1 MGRLDGKIAIVTG
14 GAKGLGKAFCFA
26 LAKEGAKVVMAAHR
40 LDTDEAKQAAKDIE
54 SKGGLTVEVDV
65 TNEEST
71 KLMAEKAIEKFGR
84 IDILVNNAA
93 FYYGVGR
100 QPFHEVSPEDWDRA
114 LAVGAKGAWLC
125 ARAVFPQMKKQN
137 KGKIINLSSD
147 TAFAPTKGMIHYITS
162 KAAVVGITRVLAG
175 ELGKYNICVN
185 AVAPGYTDTPASWTI
200 GDVSKFDV
208 STTPLGRVG
217 KPEDI
222 VGAVVFFASN
232 DSDFI
237 SGQTLIIDGGRRVH

>member
-1 MGRLDGKIAIVTG
+1 MGRLDNKVAIVTG

-26 LAKEGAKVVMAAHR
+26 LAKEGAKVMMAVHR
-40 LDTDEAKQAAKDIE
+40 MDEESTEAVKEIEAK
-54 SKGGLTVEVDV
+54 GGASVVVDV
-65 TNEEST
+65 TKEEDT
-71 KLMAEKAIEKFGR
+71 VRMAEETVKKFGR

-100 QPFHEVSPEDWDRA
+100 NPFYEVSSEDWDKA

-125 ARAVFPQMKKQN
+125 AKAVFPYMKKQE

-147 TAFAPTKGMIHYITS
+147 TAFGPTKGMINYVTS

-175 ELGKYNICVN
+175 ELGQYNICVN

-200 GDVSKFDV
+200 GNMAKFDV

-217 KPEDI
+217 KPEDVI
-222 VGAVVFFASN
+222 GAVVFFASD

-237 SGQTLIIDGGRRVH
+237 SGQTLIIDGGRRVI

>member
-1 MGRLDGKIAIVTG
+1 MGRLDGKVAIVTG

-40 LDTDEAKQAAKDIE
+40 LDTDEAKQAAKEIE

-71 KLMAEKAIEKFGR
+71 KLMAEKAIKKFGR

-100 QPFHEVSPEDWDRA
+100 KPFYEITSEEWDQA
-114 LAVGAKGAWLC
+114 LDVGAKGAWLC
-125 ARAVFPQMKKQN
+125 AKAVFPYMKEQN

-147 TAFAPTKGMIHYITS
+147 TAFAPTKGMINYITS

-200 GDVSKFDV
+200 GDVSKFDT

-222 VGAVVFFASN
+222 VGAVVFFASD

>member
-1 MGRLDGKIAIVTG
+1 MGRLDNKVAIVTG
-14 GAKGLGKAFCFA
+14 GAKGLGRAFCFRMA
-26 LAKEGAKVVMAAHR
+26 EEGAKVVMAAHR
-40 LDTDEAKQAAKDIE
+40 LDEESQKAAKEIEAK
-54 SKGGLTVEVDV
+54 GGFGITVDV
-65 TNEEST
+65 TDETST
-71 KLMAEKAIEKFGR
+71 LKMAEETVKKFGR

-100 QPFHEVSPEDWDRA
+100 NTFDKVTPEDWDKA

-125 ARAVFPQMKKQN
+125 SRAVFPQMKEQG

-147 TAFAPTKGMIHYITS
+147 TVFGPTKGMINYITS
-162 KAAVVGITRVLAG
+162 KAAVIGITRVLAG

-185 AVAPGYTDTPASWTI
+185 AIAPGYTDTPASWTI
-200 GDVSKFDV
+200 GDVSKFDA

-217 KPEDI
+217 KPEDM
-222 VGAVVFFASN
+222 VGAVVFFASD

>member
-1 MGRLDGKIAIVTG
+1 MGKLDNRVAIVTG

-26 LAKEGAKVVMAAHR
+26 LAKEGAKVMMAVHR
-40 LDTDEAKQAAKDIE
+40 MDEESAESVKEIEAK
-54 SKGGLTVEVDV
+54 GGASVVVDV
-65 TNEEST
+65 TKEEDT
-71 KLMAEKAIEKFGR
+71 VRMAEETVKKFGR

-100 QPFHEVSPEDWDRA
+100 KPFYEVTPEDWDKA
-114 LAVGAKGAWLC
+114 MAVGAKGAWLC
-125 ARAVFPQMKKQN
+125 AKAVFPHMKKQE

-147 TAFAPTKGMIHYITS
+147 TAFGPTKGMINYVTS

-175 ELGKYNICVN
+175 ELGQYKICVN

-200 GDVSKFDV
+200 GDMAKFDV

-217 KPEDI
+217 QPGDVI
-222 VGAVVFFASN
+222 GAVVFFASD

-237 SGQTLIIDGGRRVH
+237 SGQTLIIDGGRRVI

>member
-1 MGRLDGKIAIVTG
+1 MGKLDNRVAIVTG

-26 LAKEGAKVVMAAHR
+26 LAKEGAKVMMAVHR
-40 LDTDEAKQAAKDIE
+40 MDEESAESVKEIEAK
-54 SKGGLTVEVDV
+54 GGASVVVDV
-65 TNEEST
+65 TKEEDT
-71 KLMAEKAIEKFGR
+71 VRMAEETVKKFGR

-100 QPFHEVSPEDWDRA
+100 KPFYEVSSEDWDKA
-114 LAVGAKGAWLC
+114 MAVGAKGAWLC
-125 ARAVFPQMKKQN
+125 AKAVFPHMKKQE

-147 TAFAPTKGMIHYITS
+147 TAFGPTKGMINYVTS

-175 ELGKYNICVN
+175 ELGQYKICVN

-200 GDVSKFDV
+200 GDMAKFDV

-217 KPEDI
+217 QPGDVI
-222 VGAVVFFASN
+222 GAVVFFASD

-237 SGQTLIIDGGRRVH
+237 SGQTLIIDGGRRVI

>member
-1 MGRLDGKIAIVTG
+1 MGRLDGKVAIVTG

-26 LAKEGAKVVMAAHR
+26 LAKEGAKVVMAAHH

-54 SKGGLTVEVDV
+54 AKGGMTVEVDV
-65 TNEEST
+65 TDEAST
-71 KLMAEKAIEKFGR
+71 KAMAEKAFKKFGR

-100 QPFHEVSPEDWDRA
+100 KAFYEVSSEDWDKA
-114 LAVGAKGAWLC
+114 LAVGAKGPWLC
-125 ARAVFPQMKKQN
+125 AKAVFPYMKEQK

-147 TAFAPTKGMIHYITS
+147 TAFGPTKGMINYITS

-175 ELGKYNICVN
+175 ELGQYNICVN
-185 AVAPGYTDTPASWTI
+185 AIAPGYTDTPASWTI
-200 GDVSKFDV
+200 GNVAKFDT

-217 KPEDI
+217 KPEDM
-222 VGAVVFFASN
+222 VGAVVFFASD

-237 SGQTLIIDGGRRVH
+237 SGQTVIIDGGRRVN

>member
-222 VGAVVFFASN
+222 VGAVVFFASD

>member
-1 MGRLDGKIAIVTG
+1 MNLKGKVAIVTG

-26 LAKEGAKVVMAAHR
+26 LAEAGANVMMAVHRMDEESTQAVKEI
-40 LDTDEAKQAAKDIE
+40 EAK
-54 SKGGLTVEVDV
+54 GGASVAVDV
-65 TNEEST
+65 TKEEDT
-71 KLMAEKAIEKFGR
+71 VRMVEETVKRFGR

-100 QPFHEVSPEDWDRA
+100 KPFHEVTSEEWDKA

-125 ARAVFPQMKKQN
+125 AKAVFPYMKEQA
-137 KGKIINLSSD
+137 KGKIINISSD
-147 TAFAPTKGMIHYITS
+147 TVFAPTKGMINYVVS
-162 KAAVVGITRVLAG
+162 KAAVIGITRVLAG
-175 ELGKYNICVN
+175 ELGQYNICVN
-185 AVAPGYTDTPASWTI
+185 AIAPGYTDTPASWTI

-217 KPEDI
+217 KPDDMI
-222 VGAVVFFASN
+222 GAVVFFASD

-237 SGQTLIIDGGRRVH
+237 SGQTIIIDGGRRVN

>member
-1 MGRLDGKIAIVTG
+1 MGRLDNKVAIVTG

-26 LAKEGAKVVMAAHR
+26 LAEEGAKVVMAAHR
-40 LDTDEAKQAAKDIE
+40 LDEE
-54 SKGGLTVEVDV
+54 SQKAVKEMEVKGGFGITVDV
-65 TNEEST
+65 TDEKST
-71 KLMAEKAIEKFGR
+71 LKMAEETVKKFGR

-100 QPFHEVSPEDWDRA
+100 NPFYEVSPEDWDKA

-125 ARAVFPQMKKQN
+125 SKAVFPYMKKQG

-147 TAFAPTKGMIHYITS
+147 TVFAPTKGMINYITS
-162 KAAVVGITRVLAG
+162 KAAVIGITRVLAG
-175 ELGKYNICVN
+175 ELGQYNICVN

-200 GDVSKFDV
+200 GNVAKFNTSD
-208 STTPLGRVG
+208 TPLGRVG
-217 KPEDI
+217 KPEDM
-222 VGAVVFFASN
+222 VGAVIFFASD

>member
-1 MGRLDGKIAIVTG
+1 MGRLDNRVAIVTG

-26 LAKEGAKVVMAAHR
+26 LAKEGAKIMMAVHR
-40 LDTDEAKQAAKDIE
+40 MDEESQKAVKEIEAK
-54 SKGGLTVEVDV
+54 GGASVVVDV
-65 TNEEST
+65 TKEEDT
-71 KLMAEKAIEKFGR
+71 LRMAEETEKKFGR

-100 QPFHEVSPEDWDRA
+100 KPFYEVSPEDFDKA

-125 ARAVFPQMKKQN
+125 ARAVFPYMKKQE

-147 TAFAPTKGMIHYITS
+147 TAFGPTKGMINYIAS

-175 ELGKYNICVN
+175 ELGQYNICVN
-185 AVAPGYTDTPASWTI
+185 AIAPGYTDTPASWTI
-200 GDVSKFDV
+200 GNVAKFDT

-217 KPEDI
+217 KPEDM
-222 VGAVVFFASN
+222 VGAVVFFASD

-237 SGQTLIIDGGRRVH
+237 SGQTMIIDGGRRVI

>member
-1 MGRLDGKIAIVTG
+1 MGRLDNKVAIVTG

-26 LAKEGAKVVMAAHR
+26 LAKEGAKVVMAVHR
-40 LDTDEAKQAAKDIE
+40 LD
-54 SKGGLTVEVDV
+54 
-65 TNEEST
+65 EEST
-71 KLMAEKAIEKFGR
+71 KAVKEIEAKGGYGVVVDVTKEEDTQRMAEEAIKKFGR

-100 QPFHEVSPEDWDRA
+100 NPFYEVSSEDWDRA

-125 ARAVFPQMKKQN
+125 AKAVFPQMKKQG

-147 TAFAPTKGMIHYITS
+147 TVFAPTKGMINYITS

-175 ELGKYNICVN
+175 ELGQYNICVN
-185 AVAPGYTDTPASWTI
+185 AIAPGYTDTPASWTI
-200 GDVSKFDV
+200 GNVAKFDT

-217 KPEDI
+217 KPEDM
-222 VGAVVFFASN
+222 VGAVIFFASD

-237 SGQTLIIDGGRRVH
+237 SGQVLIIDGGRRVH

>member
-1 MGRLDGKIAIVTG
+1 MGRLDNKVAIVTG
-14 GAKGLGKAFCFA
+14 GAKGLGRAFCFRMA
-26 LAKEGAKVVMAAHR
+26 EEGAKVVMAAHR
-40 LDTDEAKQAAKDIE
+40 LDEESQKAVKEIEAK
-54 SKGGLTVEVDV
+54 GGFGITVDV
-65 TNEEST
+65 TDEKST
-71 KLMAEKAIEKFGR
+71 LKMAEETVKKFGR

-100 QPFHEVSPEDWDRA
+100 NTFDKVSPEDWDKA

-125 ARAVFPQMKKQN
+125 SRAVVPQMKEQG

-147 TAFAPTKGMIHYITS
+147 TVFGPTKGMINYITS
-162 KAAVVGITRVLAG
+162 KAAVIGITRVLAG

-185 AVAPGYTDTPASWTI
+185 AIAPGYTDTPASWTI
-200 GDVSKFDV
+200 GDVSKFDA

-217 KPEDI
+217 KPEDM
-222 VGAVVFFASN
+222 VGAVVFFASD

>member
-1 MGRLDGKIAIVTG
+1 MGKLDNRVAIVTG

-26 LAKEGAKVVMAAHR
+26 LAKEGAKVMMAVHR
-40 LDTDEAKQAAKDIE
+40 MDEESQKAVKEIEAK
-54 SKGGLTVEVDV
+54 GGASVVVDV
-65 TNEEST
+65 TKEEDT
-71 KLMAEKAIEKFGR
+71 VRMAEETVKKFGR

-100 QPFHEVSPEDWDRA
+100 KPFYEVTPEDWDKA

-125 ARAVFPQMKKQN
+125 AKAVFPHMKKQE

-147 TAFAPTKGMIHYITS
+147 TAFGPTKGMINYVTS

-175 ELGKYNICVN
+175 ELGQYKICVN

-200 GDVSKFDV
+200 GDMAKFDV

-217 KPEDI
+217 KPEDVI
-222 VGAVVFFASN
+222 GAVVFFASD

-237 SGQTLIIDGGRRVH
+237 SGQTLIIDGGRRVI

>member
-1 MGRLDGKIAIVTG
+1 MGKLDNRVAIVTG

-26 LAKEGAKVVMAAHR
+26 LAKEGAKVMMAVHR
-40 LDTDEAKQAAKDIE
+40 MDEESTESVKEIEAK
-54 SKGGLTVEVDV
+54 GGASVVVDV
-65 TNEEST
+65 TKEEDT
-71 KLMAEKAIEKFGR
+71 VRMAEETVKKFGR

-100 QPFHEVSPEDWDRA
+100 KPFYEVSSEDWDKA
-114 LAVGAKGAWLC
+114 MAVGAKGAWLC
-125 ARAVFPQMKKQN
+125 AKAVFPYMKKQE

-147 TAFAPTKGMIHYITS
+147 TAFGPTKGMINYVTS

-175 ELGKYNICVN
+175 ELGQYKICVN

-200 GDVSKFDV
+200 GDMAKFDV

-217 KPEDI
+217 KPEDVI
-222 VGAVVFFASN
+222 GAVVFFASD

-237 SGQTLIIDGGRRVH
+237 SGQTLIIDGGRRVI

>member
-1 MGRLDGKIAIVTG
+1 MGKLDNRVAIVTG

-26 LAKEGAKVVMAAHR
+26 LAKEGAKVMMAVHR
-40 LDTDEAKQAAKDIE
+40 MDEESQKAVKEIEAK
-54 SKGGLTVEVDV
+54 GGASVVVDV
-65 TNEEST
+65 TKEEDT
-71 KLMAEKAIEKFGR
+71 VRMAEETVKKFGR

-100 QPFHEVSPEDWDRA
+100 KPFYEVTPEDWDKA

-125 ARAVFPQMKKQN
+125 AKAVFPHMKKQE

-147 TAFAPTKGMIHYITS
+147 TAFGPTKGMINYVTS
-162 KAAVVGITRVLAG
+162 KAAIVGITRVLAG
-175 ELGKYNICVN
+175 ELGQYKICVN

-200 GDVSKFDV
+200 GDMAKFDV

-217 KPEDI
+217 KPEDVI
-222 VGAVVFFASN
+222 GAVVFFASD

-237 SGQTLIIDGGRRVH
+237 SGQTLIIDGGRRVI

>member
-1 MGRLDGKIAIVTG
+1 MGKLDNRVAIVTG

-26 LAKEGAKVVMAAHR
+26 LAKEGAKVMMAVHR
-40 LDTDEAKQAAKDIE
+40 MD
-54 SKGGLTVEVDV
+54 
-65 TNEEST
+65 EEST
-71 KLMAEKAIEKFGR
+71 KAVKEIEAKGGASVVVDVTKEEDTVRMAEETVKKFGR

-100 QPFHEVSPEDWDRA
+100 KLFHEISSEDWDRA
-114 LAVGAKGAWLC
+114 LDVGAKGAWLC
-125 ARAVFPQMKKQN
+125 AKAVFPYMKKQE

-147 TAFAPTKGMIHYITS
+147 TAFAPTKGMINYITS

-175 ELGKYNICVN
+175 ELGQYNICVN

-200 GDVSKFDV
+200 GNMAKFDV

-217 KPEDI
+217 KPEDV
-222 VGAVVFFASN
+222 VGAVVFFASD

>member
-1 MGRLDGKIAIVTG
+1 MGRLDGKVAIVTG
-14 GAKGLGKAFCFA
+14 GAKGLGKAFCFG

-54 SKGGLTVEVDV
+54 AKGGMTVEVDV

-71 KLMAEKAIEKFGR
+71 KLMAEKAVKKFGR
-84 IDILVNNAA
+84 IDSLVNNAA
-93 FYYGVGR
+93 FYYGAGR
-100 QPFHEVSPEDWDRA
+100 KAFHEISSEDWDKA
-114 LAVGAKGAWLC
+114 LDVGAKGAWLC
-125 ARAVFPQMKKQN
+125 ARAVFPYMKEQN

-147 TAFAPTKGMIHYITS
+147 TAFAPTKGMINYITS

-200 GDVSKFDV
+200 GNVAKFDT

-217 KPEDI
+217 KPEDM
-222 VGAVVFFASN
+222 VGAVVFFAS
-232 DSDFI
+232 DESDFI

>member
-1 MGRLDGKIAIVTG
+1 MGRLDNRVAIVTG

-40 LDTDEAKQAAKDIE
+40 MD
-54 SKGGLTVEVDV
+54 
-65 TNEEST
+65 EEST
-71 KLMAEKAIEKFGR
+71 KAVKEIETKGGFGVTVDVTDEKSALQMAEAAVKKFGR

-100 QPFHEVSPEDWDRA
+100 QPFDEVSPEDWDKA

-147 TAFAPTKGMIHYITS
+147 TAFGPTKGMIHYVTS
-162 KAAVVGITRVLAG
+162 KAAVIGITRVLAG

-185 AVAPGYTDTPASWTI
+185 AIAPGYTDTPASWTI
-200 GDVSKFDV
+200 GNVDKFDV

-217 KPEDI
+217 VPADM
-222 VGAVVFFASN
+222 VGAVAFFASD
-232 DSDFI
+232 DSNFI
-237 SGQTLIIDGGRRVH
+237 SGQTVIIDGGKRVH

>member
-1 MGRLDGKIAIVTG
+1 MGRLDNKVAIVTG

-26 LAKEGAKVVMAAHR
+26 LAKEGAKVVMAVHR
-40 LDTDEAKQAAKDIE
+40 LD
-54 SKGGLTVEVDV
+54 
-65 TNEEST
+65 EEST
-71 KLMAEKAIEKFGR
+71 KAVKEIEAKGGYGVVVDVTKEEDTVRMAEETIKKFGR

-100 QPFHEVSPEDWDRA
+100 NPFYEVSSEDWDKA

-125 ARAVFPQMKKQN
+125 AKAVFPQMKQQG

-147 TAFAPTKGMIHYITS
+147 TVFAPTKGMINYITS
-162 KAAVVGITRVLAG
+162 KAAVIGITRVLAG
-175 ELGKYNICVN
+175 ELGQYNICVN
-185 AVAPGYTDTPASWTI
+185 AVAPGFTDTPASWTI
-200 GDVSKFDV
+200 GNVAKFDT
-208 STTPLGRVG
+208 SSIPLGRVG

-222 VGAVVFFASN
+222 IGAVVFFASD

>member
-1 MGRLDGKIAIVTG
+1 MGRLNNKVAIVTG

-40 LDTDEAKQAAKDIE
+40 MDEESIKTVREIE
-54 SKGGLTVEVDV
+54 AQGGFGVTVDV
-65 TNEEST
+65 TKEEST
-71 KLMAEKAIEKFGR
+71 VKMAEAAVNKFGR

-100 QPFHEVSPEDWDRA
+100 KPFHEVSPEDWDKA

-125 ARAVFPQMKKQN
+125 ARAVFPYMKKQG

-147 TAFAPTKGMIHYITS
+147 TAFGPTKGMIHYVTS
-162 KAAVVGITRVLAG
+162 KAAVIGITRVLAG
-175 ELGKYNICVN
+175 ELGQYNICVN
-185 AVAPGYTDTPASWTI
+185 AIAPGYTDTPASWTI
-200 GDVSKFDV
+200 GNVAKADV
-208 STTPLGRVG
+208 STTPLGRMG
-217 KPEDI
+217 LPADM
-222 VGAVVFFASN
+222 VGAVVFFASD

-237 SGQTLIIDGGRRVH
+237 SGQTVIIDGGKRVH